1 VQDCNTPAKTTGV
14 KSLFGHMA
22 QIESGG
28 DFVSSVRIDLRR
40 LTFVYSA
47 VILIP
52 LAIGFLAELLIDVD
66 FSLIILA
73 GFVSIPLAVFF
84 VVKTALAEMER
95 VVQLVAPSEEDEESV
110 DVLETSQPSP
120 QHVN

>member
-1 VQDCNTPAKTTGV
+1 
-14 KSLFGHMA
+14 M
-22 QIESGG
+22 
-28 DFVSSVRIDLRR
+28 SSVRIDLRR
-40 LTFVYSA
+40 LTIVYSA

-66 FSLIILA
+66 FSLLILA

-95 VVQLVAPSEEDEESV
+95 VVQMVAPSEEDEESV
-110 DVLETSQPSP
+110 DVLEISISFAIFKSSRRISNGLIFDINFSC
-120 QHVN
+120 VVFV